1 MEAMFT
7 KTIRNGYN
15 GKISE
20 QSKQVQAVFDF
31 INSDDGQKSLKK
43 LD

>member
-1 MEAMFT
+1 MAT
-7 KTIRNGYN
+7 N

-31 INSDDGQKSLKK
+31 INSDDGQKIIEKVGLVTPNK
-43 LD
+43 